1 MLASKAYCGLLHKS
15 SDDWVVAQ
23 FEILFSVD
31 FASPNPYSPRMKK
44 RPRDVN
50 QLGKLMVDIATGDV
64 QDAEEASSEA
74 PEDEAEKPPPIS
86 RFIALPRSEVMD
98 SETTSDTTT

>member
-1 MLASKAYCGLLHKS
+1 
-15 SDDWVVAQ
+15 
-23 FEILFSVD
+23 
-31 FASPNPYSPRMKK
+31 MKK

-50 QLGKLMVDIATGDV
+50 QLGKLMVDIAVGDV
-64 QDAEEASSEA
+64 KDTEEAASEA
-74 PEDEAEKPPPIS
+74 PEDEAEKPPPIP